1 MEGKPITKWC
11 RHYFSK
17 SGCERGQYCTFAHDK
32 SQLGKTYIHRE
43 KWSSTHKMV
52 LCRYFAAGQP
62 CKASCA
68 FAHGAAELGT
78 PASKSS
84 ENQERP
90 RPSSQTRPA
99 NAVSK
104 TIPRA
109 ACPDWEAYQFED
121 GRWRWGWSSWGGWEG
136 TKTQESKTPEQPP
149 PPPPGRAADDDQLPP
164 PPPVEPP
171 PEAADADENSSQAAD
186 AGKNAEALGKWLG
199 AETGAGKS
207 SDDHDS
213 SQAAEAAKNA
223 EDLSQQRPPS
233 AQKRAKSNKIV
244 SRAKAP
250 YPTRS

>member
-149 PPPPGRAADDDQLPP
+149 PPPGEPADDDLLPSWLRYSEEVEGERPAAGEGADSAAREERNLFIGATKCPAGRNFYFVRRESVRCAATGEAIPPSFWGADSGGRIFSEPGRAWR
-164 PPPVEPP
+164 
-171 PEAADADENSSQAAD
+171 S
-186 AGKNAEALGKWLG
+186 WL
-199 AETGAGKS
+199 
-207 SDDHDS
+207 
-213 SQAAEAAKNA
+213 
-223 EDLSQQRPPS
+223 
-233 AQKRAKSNKIV
+233 
-244 SRAKAP
+244 
-250 YPTRS
+250 

>member
-1 MEGKPITKWC
+1 MENKPITKWC

-32 SQLGKTYIHRE
+32 SQLGKTYIHRA

-78 PASKSS
+78 PASSS
-84 ENQERP
+84 EYWSSWRP
-90 RPSSQTRPA
+90 RPSLQTRPA
-99 NAVSK
+99 NAASK

-109 ACPDWEAYQFED
+109 ACPDWEAYQVED

-149 PPPPGRAADDDQLPP
+149 PPLADDDQ
-164 PPPVEPP
+164 PP
-171 PEAADADENSSQAAD
+171 PEAADA
-186 AGKNAEALGKWLG
+186 GKSAEALGKWLG
-199 AETGAGKS
+199 AETGADKS
-207 SDDHDS
+207 SGDHDS
-213 SQAAEAAKNA
+213 SQAADAAKNA
-223 EDLSQQRPPS
+223 EDLSQQR
-233 AQKRAKSNKIV
+233 AKTASGRNKIV
-244 SRAKAP
+244 SRAK
-250 YPTRS
+250 S